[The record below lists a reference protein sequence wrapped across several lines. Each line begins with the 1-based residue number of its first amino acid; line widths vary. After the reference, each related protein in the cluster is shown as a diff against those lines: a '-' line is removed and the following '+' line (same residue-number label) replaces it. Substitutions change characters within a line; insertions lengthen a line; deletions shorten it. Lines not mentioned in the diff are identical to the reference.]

1 MFSRVKENFKSRL
14 ITKEYMDMKKKR
26 SDLPITAYREEIL
39 EIMKHN
45 QVLIISGETG
55 CGKSTQVTTVLGR
68 RGYFV
73 IIYNE
78 GGSVVCTQPLR
89 ISAMSNR

>member
-1 MFSRVKENFKSRL
+1 
-14 ITKEYMDMKKKR
+14 MKKKR

-55 CGKSTQVTTVLGR
+55 CGKSTQVPQFLAED
-68 RGYFV
+68 
-73 IIYNE
+73 ILLSSNE